1 MKINFDP
8 ANTIAVV
15 VGIERYKAGE
25 RWNLNGP
32 AMDAVRFVDWLTAR
46 SVPSQNIHL
55 FLSPIDAN
63 VSRVNSALSV
73 INTAITARAQAAG
86 AVPVHI
92 VVENDATTVH
102 LRKMLQEQLEAAAQS
117 MKTLFVFWGGHG
129 AMESDNERRLF
140 CEDARSSD
148 LQPVNLESLLMALRS
163 KPRSKMRDQVIIVDA
178 CANYYEEMSYRQGQS
193 QVMFSKGADETG
205 GMDQIVLLAAS
216 SGQKAANDTVKWS
229 GAFSDLLLQHLE
241 ATPTDSWPDF
251 QDVAKYLENEFA
263 RPAANRAARQKPVA
277 LRWRNSAG
285 DGGSVGTYPLS
296 DDLQTTANAA
306 NVGVGQL
313 RTLVGVALAAR
324 TWEPVATRNRLVD
337 FLALSGPAIERNV
350 DDVEHDMLRIF
361 AVALASDDRADELRS
376 AVEYLEPNAAA
387 RDALITN
394 IDAVRIAI
402 VLRAIIGNAMPDFKV
417 LLRCYRASLPDIQ
430 LATDVRDLDEIIEQ
444 LNDVGL
450 RNDTSL
456 PPALEF
462 VGRLADALDLETLE
476 DWVTRRCSKD
486 RRLSALAE
494 LRTEIASA
502 RTSAPQKA
510 MLYVDASQASD
521 VSESPTLRYWLYDGA
536 GTMLTSQLVPVVQT
550 GADSLEVARN
560 KALATILQ
568 HVNDVLNARGTTYDF
583 NIELFV
589 NLDQVAW
596 KFDEWRYEA
605 DDEDSASF
613 GTTHP
618 LVLRW
623 IDRTHPM
630 FAPNKLN
637 AWNNAAR
644 NIRKSHEDGTTPPVR
659 MIARAGSEP
668 RGVEA
673 ELSQPDFKAVVAL
686 DFVPAFDNASDIE
699 RRLLKSALA
708 GGAPYVFWWRNA
720 VNAADNSAA
729 LHDALKAET
738 QSGSSL
744 DVFPERCLKLRLAAI
759 TDKNV
764 LGTSLVVIWDDPA
777 RNPLKQLFS
786 HPPQRAT

>member
-1 MKINFDP
+1 MNIKFDP

-15 VGIERYKAGE
+15 VGIESYKAGE
-25 RWNLNGP
+25 RWSLNGP
-32 AMDAVRFVDWLTAR
+32 AMDAVRFVEWLSAR
-46 SVPSQNIHL
+46 GVPANNIHL

-63 VSRVNSALSV
+63 KPRVDAALQN
-73 INTAITARAQAAG
+73 INNAITARAQAAG
-86 AVPVHI
+86 GVAAHIAVDS
-92 VVENDATTVH
+92 DATTVN
-102 LRKMLQEQLEAAAQS
+102 LREMLQERLEVAAQT

-140 CEDARSSD
+140 CSDARSSD

-163 KPRSKMRDQVIIVDA
+163 KPRAKIRDQVIIVDA

-193 QVMFSKGADETG
+193 QVTFSKGADETG
-205 GMDQIVLLAAS
+205 GIDQIVLLAAS

-229 GAFSDLLLQHLE
+229 GAFSDLLLQHIE
-241 ATPTDSWPDF
+241 AMPIDSWPDF
-251 QDVAKYLENEFA
+251 QEVAEYLEDEFA
-263 RPAANRAARQKPVA
+263 KPAANRAARQKPVA

-285 DGGSVGTYPLS
+285 DGGNVGTYPLS
-296 DDLQTTANAA
+296 GALQATANAA

-324 TWEPVATRNRLVD
+324 TWDSVVTRDKLVQLLGLSSGLIDRNR
-337 FLALSGPAIERNV
+337 

-361 AVALASDDRADELRS
+361 AVTLATDERADELRS

-402 VLRAIIGNAMPDFKV
+402 VLRAIIGDDMPEFKT

-430 LATDVRDLDEIIEQ
+430 LATEVRDIDEIIEQ

-450 RNDTSL
+450 RNESSL

-462 VGRLADALDLETLE
+462 VGRLADALDLDALQH
-476 DWVTRRCSKD
+476 WVTRRCSKD

-494 LRTEIASA
+494 LRKEIASA
-502 RTSAPQKA
+502 QTSAPQKA
-510 MLYVDASQASD
+510 MLYVDASAASD
-521 VSESPTLRYWLYDGA
+521 ASESPALRFWLYDGA
-536 GTMLTSQLVPVVQT
+536 NTLLSSNLVPVVQT
-550 GADSLEVARN
+550 SGESLDVARN
-560 KALATILQ
+560 RALATVLQ
-568 HVNDVLNARGTTYDF
+568 HVNDALNAQGTTYDF

-589 NLDQVAW
+589 NLDQLAW
-596 KFDEWRYEA
+596 KFDEWRYEI

-613 GTTHP
+613 GTKHP

-623 IDRTHPM
+623 IDRNRPM
-630 FAPNKLN
+630 FAPNKLS
-637 AWNNAAR
+637 AWNNAAK
-644 NIRKSHEDGTTPPVR
+644 NIRKSHEAGTTPPVR
-659 MIARAGSEP
+659 MIEKAGLEP

-673 ELSQPDFKAVVAL
+673 VLSQPDFSSIVAL
-686 DFVPAFDNASDIE
+686 DFVPAFDSASDLE

-729 LHDALKAET
+729 LENALKAET

-744 DVFPERCLKLRLAAI
+744 DVFPERCLKLRLAAV
-759 TDKNV
+759 TEQNA

-786 HPPQRAT
+786 HPPQRTT